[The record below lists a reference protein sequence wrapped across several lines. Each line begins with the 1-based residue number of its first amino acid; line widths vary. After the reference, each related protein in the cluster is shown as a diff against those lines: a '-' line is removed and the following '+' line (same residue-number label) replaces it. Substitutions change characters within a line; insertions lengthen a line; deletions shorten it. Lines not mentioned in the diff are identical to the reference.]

1 MREEQELINGMADC
15 LSLIDT
21 PGRFVEGLE
30 EFLLEVGATDAGGDL
45 FLSRDKLRFIK
56 DELFNHFN
64 RTGKNP
70 ETICTALLR
79 NPLHETKLLAASLLP
94 LVVHAPRPKDIGALE
109 GFFIFLEGWELTDI
123 VARRLA
129 YIIKRD
135 YQAWLKYL
143 YTLPRNEN
151 PWVRRLVLL
160 CLWEL
165 SKNIP
170 EATPELKKVL
180 MNRDHDGAMKVSEEV
195 AFVSEGCGT
204 ASGTSSNAF

>member
-1 MREEQELINGMADC
+1 VQVGKRGNEMREEQELLKGMANC

-21 PGRFVEGLE
+21 PSRFVEGLE
-30 EFLLEVGATDAGGDL
+30 EFLLQVGETDAEGNL
-45 FLSRDKLRFIK
+45 LLSRDKLRFIK
-56 DELFNHFN
+56 DELFNYFN

-70 ETICTALLR
+70 EIICTALLR

-94 LVVHAPRPKDIGALE
+94 LVVHEPRPRDIGALE

-129 YIIKRD
+129 HIIKGN
-135 YQAWLKYL
+135 YQAWLTYL
-143 YTLPRNEN
+143 YTLRCSEN
-151 PWVRRLVLL
+151 PWVKRLVLL

-165 SKNIP
+165 SKKIP

-180 MNRDHDGAMKVSEEV
+180 MNGDHDGAIHLPCILPAS
-195 AFVSEGCGT
+195 ARAEG
-204 ASGTSSNAF
+204 

>member
-1 MREEQELINGMADC
+1 MADC

-21 PGRFVEGLE
+21 PRRFVEGLE
-30 EFLLEVGATDAGGDL
+30 EFLLQVGVTDARGDL
-45 FLSRDKLRFIK
+45 LLSKDKLRFIK

-70 ETICTALLR
+70 ETICTVLLR

-94 LVVHAPRPKDIGALE
+94 LVVHEPRPKDLGALE

-129 YIIKRD
+129 YIIKGN

-143 YTLPRNEN
+143 YALRCNEN

-165 SKNIP
+165 SKKIP
-170 EATPELKKVL
+170 AATPELKKVL
-180 MNRDHDGAMKVSEEV
+180 VNHGHDGAMKVREEV
-195 AFVSEGCGT
+195 AFVSEGCAA
-204 ASGTSSNAF
+204 ASEISSKAF